1 MLKFDWNIAFTFINL
16 VVFYLLM
23 KKFLFDR
30 IKKVMDARKE
40 LIQKQFDDAA
50 QTEKEANEKLAD
62 YENRIANYEAEG
74 EQIISEAKDNAKVEY
89 NKIIEEAEADAK
101 ALKADAKKQIEID
114 TLNAQ
119 RAAKEEIAS
128 LAMQAAEKVVGKN
141 ISADTN
147 SDIFDEFLKESSE
160 E

>member
-23 KKFLFDR
+23 RKFLFGR